1 MNIDLKDF
9 FIPYNKESIDISKFS
24 NKEDLFI
31 NNVFLFSDNN
41 RVNSFENFDIAV
53 IGVQDERNSGNKG
66 TSKAPD
72 LIRKALYQLYI
83 PSSVNI
89 IDFGNLITGKTVKDT
104 YTALKDIVFELLKN
118 ELVVILLGGSKDL
131 IIPVCKA
138 YEKGK
143 KAFSLC
149 SVEPKFDIGEINDIV
164 SSDTYLSE
172 VIKNN
177 NKLFNYSNIGYQSYY
192 NSLSDINFI
201 NEKFEAVRLGI
212 ARTNLSQI
220 EPYIRDA
227 DFFSIDIKSVKRSD
241 APGVNIPSVNGF
253 YGEEI
258 CQLSQYAGF
267 SDKVS
272 AIGLFDVNPDLD
284 ENNKTV
290 ELSSQILWYF
300 IRSFYNRKNEYP
312 DSVIKKFR
320 KYIVNIDGLSDK
332 VCFYK
337 SPKTERWWVE
347 VNYTIKNS
355 ERSKI
360 ISCSYEDFIKAG
372 QNEIPERWW
381 KYFQKLN

>member
-9 FIPYNKESIDISKFS
+9 FIPFNRESIDISKFS

-31 NNVFLFSDNN
+31 NNVTFFSENKP
-41 RVNSFENFDIAV
+41 VNSFENFDIAV
-53 IGVQDERNSGNKG
+53 IGVQDERNSDNTG

-72 LIRKALYQLYI
+72 LIRQELYKLYI
-83 PSSVNI
+83 PTSVNI
-89 IDFGNLITGKTVKDT
+89 IDIGNLISGKTVKDT
-104 YTALKDIVFELLKN
+104 YIALTDIVYELLKE
-118 ELVVILLGGSKDL
+118 ELVVIFLGGSKDL
-131 IIPVCKA
+131 IIPVCRA
-138 YEKGK
+138 YKKGK

-149 SVEPKFDIGEINDIV
+149 SAEPKFDVGDINDIV

-172 VIKNN
+172 VINNN

-192 NSLSDINFI
+192 NSLKDINYI
-201 NEKFEAVRLGI
+201 NDKFEAVRLGI
-212 ARTNLSQI
+212 ARTNLSEN

-227 DFFSIDIKSVKRSD
+227 DFFSVDIKSVKRSD
-241 APGVNIPSVNGF
+241 APGVNYPSVNGF

-272 AIGLFDVNPDLD
+272 TFGLFEVNPDYD
-284 ENNKTV
+284 INNKTV
-290 ELSSQILWYF
+290 ELSAQILWYF
-300 IRSFYNRKNEYP
+300 IRSFYNRKSEYP

-320 KYIVNIDGLSDK
+320 KYIVNIDGLSDS

-337 SPKTERWWVE
+337 SSKTEKWWVE
-347 VNYTIKNS
+347 VKYTIKNT
-355 ERSKI
+355 EKSKI
-360 ISCSYEDFIKAG
+360 ISCSYGDYIKAA

-381 KYFQKLN
+381 KYFKKLN